1 MRMVLLSPAV
11 ALVCLSMAILLS
23 GRLRARM
30 RTVARRPYG
39 DRTRAAAQ
47 PARAD
52 EELHPAAA
60 QEQAG
65 HAGLAD
71 RDAAAG
77 GPRRWP
83 RRRRQYVGH
92 LHRAHRFPGGHGR

>member
-39 DRTRAAAQ
+39 DRTRGANPDWYVKSAPYIGIAMFLILAA
-47 PARAD
+47 
-52 EELHPAAA
+52 L
-60 QEQAG
+60 
-65 HAGLAD
+65 
-71 RDAAAG
+71 DAWVAIG
-77 GPRRWP
+77 GIPRL
-83 RRRRQYVGH
+83 Q
-92 LHRAHRFPGGHGR
+92 